1 MPSSTTKKREK
12 KKKKMNTLN
21 IYIVINM
28 RVHIHIESIGCEK
41 TIHVYIQRS
50 DEEKRETS
58 QCNIIVHAESF
69 LSLDS
74 FSLLSD

>member
-12 KKKKMNTLN
+12 RKKMNTLN

-28 RVHIHIESIGCEK
+28 RAHTHIESIGCEK
-41 TIHVYIQRS
+41 TIHVYIQRF

-58 QCNIIVHAESF
+58 QCNIIVHTDSF

-74 FSLLSD
+74 FSFFSD